1 MANEELLVT
10 LGVQD
15 KGATTQIR
23 ALNKELK
30 SLDTQ
35 YNLAS
40 KSSKGFDNNLDS
52 LKKKLSLLEQKM
64 TVQTSKLE
72 AYKKQMETARQ
83 GITKKTQELEKL
95 KASEDENTESIQKAE
110 KQLNTYRNQLKN
122 AENGV
127 KETEAQLEL
136 LTEEINNTNNAI
148 NNFDTNKMKKELAE
162 AGEKLENLGSK
173 LDSAGQKINSAG
185 NAMIGLSA
193 PIVAFAGYAT
203 KVSVDFESA
212 MSNVQAISG
221 ATGDDLKLLEE
232 KAKEMGKSTSKSATQ
247 AADALG
253 YMALAGWDTQTMLT
267 ALEPVLRLSEAG
279 NLDLARTSDLVT
291 DSMSALGLEVGYL
304 DKYLDQVAKTSTL
317 TNTNIDSLM
326 EAFIETGGMAKT
338 LGIETNELSAAL
350 GTLANA
356 GYKGSESGRALQTVL
371 TRLAKPP
378 KEAANSL
385 DALGISVFDN
395 EGKFLGLENVLGQL
409 NKAFGELDQEQQAFH
424 AKNIA
429 GQNYLSQ
436 FIELVEQSGG
446 SLQELSTKIEN
457 SNGSLDKMAQTM
469 QDNAK
474 GNIEKMKSALEGL
487 GIQVGEK
494 LLPHLNDL
502 IEHLTA
508 LIEWFGSL
516 DEDTQQAIIRMG
528 LFATATGGA
537 LKVVGSFTSG
547 IGKIVGS
554 IGELSKTL
562 SSSEKYT
569 TIMTKGI
576 GGATKALS
584 LLGSN
589 IPLVAGAIGVLGA
602 GIYTY
607 NEYQDAMNTKVTTAS
622 EDLSFMEK
630 AMLSLTSGTAKSRAE
645 LEELGL
651 VYSDFNSKISSEFQE
666 KVKSMTTDV
675 HEFGM
680 SLHEMNLDGVFS
692 ESEGKALIGRVD
704 SALEGA
710 KNAIESKNKTLQDG
724 LNSAFSI
731 DGTIDENEAALTE
744 WWNNR
749 TTEEL
754 QKCENL
760 RNEIN
765 DIEKKAFAEGR
776 ALTSEEMTAIQDR
789 YNKIKQIELEA
800 QANNSYEIE
809 YAQQE
814 FLNRLKTLDAQGAS
828 DLLQQRYHQYEE
840 ERIAIETKYDTL
852 IAQSM
857 QGYDKLSK
865 EDKKYVDETI
875 ARLEE
880 SKNQQLE
887 KNQQYWDNSYN
898 AAISGNEN
906 LVGVINKYNGE
917 ILANGDKVYYE
928 RFIQAENHYKDLNKI
943 TEDGYH
949 TMYNTTTKTWDN
961 LYVNIDEKTG
971 QIKALYDLNSNNI
984 ASMTK
989 EDAKTLQKE
998 VASWRMT
1005 QDGVNVANLAIRN
1018 AYLDTKNNIV
1028 DASGKIIGKL
1038 EEVKDS
1044 SGRVKQ
1050 AILDVNGNPMKI
1062 GENADEVIKKL
1073 QNTKKEVKDLDGKKA
1088 TINVSDGGS
1097 INSLGKRLRNLFSGK
1112 GFAIGT
1118 NSAPEGIHTVNE
1130 KGWELID
1137 APRGTRA
1144 LAIDSSFEGDHAYLP
1159 RGTKVKTNLA
1169 STEMMISEIK
1179 REVSRQINRID
1190 FNASNYTRSNASTN
1204 ENNSRNSSKNTVNS
1218 TDTSKLE
1225 NLMMTMINILTVQN
1239 NLIKDNKQSLNIDG
1253 REVARALAPY
1263 SNEIEKY
1270 NTRNPKFTY

>member
-15 KGATTQIR
+15 KGATTQIK

-35 YNLAS
+35 YKLSA
-40 KSSKGFDNNLDS
+40 KSGNGFDNSLDS

-72 AYKKQMETARQ
+72 TYKKQMETARQ
-83 GITKKTQELEKL
+83 GIAKKTEELKKL
-95 KASEDENTESIQKAE
+95 KASEDENTASIQKAE
-110 KQLNTYRNQLKN
+110 KQLNTYKNQLKN

-148 NNFDTNKMKKELAE
+148 DNFDTNQMKKELEE
-162 AGEKLENLGSK
+162 AGKNLEDLGSR
-173 LDSAGQKINSAG
+173 LDNAGQKINGLG
-185 NAMIGLSA
+185 NTMIGLSA
-193 PIVAFAGYAT
+193 PITAFAGYAT
-203 KVSVDFESA
+203 KVSMDFESA

-253 YMALAGWDTQTMLT
+253 YMALAGWNTNEMLT
-267 ALEPVLRLSEAG
+267 AIEPVLRLSEAG

-291 DSMSALGLEVGYL
+291 DSMSALGLETQDLGT
-304 DKYLDQVAKTSTL
+304 YLDQVAKTSTL
-317 TNTNIDSLM
+317 TNTNIDALM

-338 LGIETNELSAAL
+338 LGISTNELSASL
-350 GTLANA
+350 GILANA

-378 KEAANSL
+378 KEAADSL
-385 DALGISVFDN
+385 SALGIKVFDSQ
-395 EGKFLGLENVLGQL
+395 GKFLGLENVLGQL
-409 NKAFGELDQEQQAFH
+409 NKAFSGLNQKQQAFH

-436 FIELVEQSGG
+436 FIELVGQSGG

-457 SNGSLDKMAQTM
+457 STGSLDKMAQTM
-469 QDNAK
+469 QNNAK

-487 GIQVGEK
+487 GIQIGEN

-502 IEHLTA
+502 IGHLTA

-516 DEDTQQAIIRMG
+516 DEDTQQAIVRIG

-547 IGKIVGS
+547 IGGVVCN
-554 IGELSKTL
+554 IGELSKSL
-562 SSSEKYT
+562 SSSEKGT
-569 TIMTKGI
+569 TTMTKGLNN
-576 GGATKALS
+576 ATKALG
-584 LLGSN
+584 LLSGN
-589 IPLVAGAIGVLGA
+589 LPLVIGAVGVLGA

-607 NEYQDAMNTKVTTAS
+607 NEYQDAMNEKVTTAS

-630 AMLSLTSGTAKSRAE
+630 AMLSLTGETAKSKSELAE
-645 LEELGL
+645 MGL
-651 VYSDFNSKISSEFQE
+651 VYADFNNNISSEFQE

-675 HEFGM
+675 HDFGM
-680 SLHEMNLDGVFS
+680 SLHDISLDGVFS
-692 ESEGKALIGRVD
+692 ESESKALMDRVD

-710 KNAIESKNKTLQDG
+710 KSAIESKQKTLQDG

-731 DGTIDENEAALTE
+731 DGTIDKNETALIE

-754 QKCENL
+754 QQCETL

-765 DIEKKAFAEGR
+765 EIEKKAFAEGR
-776 ALTSEEMTAIQDR
+776 TLTGEEMAAIQER
-789 YNKIKQIELEA
+789 YNKIRQIELEA

-828 DLLQQRYHQYEE
+828 ELLQQRYQQYEE
-840 ERIAIETKYDTL
+840 ERIAISTKYDTL
-852 IAQSM
+852 IAQAM
-857 QGYDKLSK
+857 QGYEGLSA

-887 KNQQYWDNSYN
+887 KNQQYWDESYN
-898 AAISGNEN
+898 AAIAGNEN
-906 LVGVINKYNGE
+906 LVGVINKFNGE
-917 ILANGDKVYYE
+917 ILANSDKVYHE
-928 RFIQAENHYKDLNKI
+928 RFVQVNNHYKDLNTI

-961 LYVNIDEKTG
+961 LYVDINEKTG
-971 QIKALYDLNSNNI
+971 QLKALYDLNSGNI
-984 ASMTK
+984 AAMNK

-998 VASWRMT
+998 VASWQLT
-1005 QDGVNVANLAIRN
+1005 KEGVNVANVAIRGS
-1018 AYLDTKNNIV
+1018 YLDTKNNIV

-1038 EEVKDS
+1038 GKVKDS
-1044 SGRVKQ
+1044 SGKVKQ
-1050 AILDVNGNPMKI
+1050 AILDINGNPMKI
-1062 GENADEVIKKL
+1062 GENTDEVIKKL

-1097 INSLGKRLRNLFSGK
+1097 INSLGQRLRNLFSGK

-1137 APRGTRA
+1137 APQGTRA
-1144 LAIDSSFEGDHAYLP
+1144 LAIGSSFEGDKAYLP
-1159 RGTKVKTNLA
+1159 RGTRVRTNLA
-1169 STEMMISEIK
+1169 STEMMVSEIK
-1179 REVSRQINRID
+1179 KEVSRQLSRID
-1190 FNASNYTRSNASTN
+1190 FNTSNYTRNNASTTEDN
-1204 ENNSRNSSKNTVNS
+1204 SNNNAKNVTNV

-1225 NLMMTMINILTVQN
+1225 SLMMTMINILTTQN
-1239 NLIKDNKQSLNIDG
+1239 SLIKENKPVVNLDG
-1253 REVARALAPY
+1253 QQL
-1263 SNEIEKY
+1263 SNKLDKINGQNMKLYERF
-1270 NTRNPKFTY
+1270 NT